1 MREKLLFTILLS
13 SFTIYSQ
20 QQIGNSGFEQWDNLG
35 APNEEPSNWN
45 SFKTGSGSFSS
56 FASKQIEQSTD
67 VRPGSSGS
75 YSSKVYSV
83 STFGIIANGNMTIGR
98 INMGSATAASSENY
112 NYSVVSDTNF
122 SEALTQSPDSIV
134 FWVKYTP
141 VSSGEEARMKAA
153 IHDDYEFRDPT
164 DANSATHLVAT
175 AELNY
180 PSTSGSWVRKSVPF
194 DYSGPSTTPE
204 FILLTFTTNKTP
216 GGGDGNDEILID
228 DVELIYNSA
237 SIQESIQKFNKVY
250 HSNGN
255 IFIESNDPLNGEY
268 KIFNTSGVEVQKGLL
283 SNVIKC
289 NLKHGIYYLKT
300 YSDDHQRTF
309 KFFVN

>member
-13 SFTIYSQ
+13 SFTFYSQ
-20 QQIGNSGFEQWDNLG
+20 QQIGNSGFEQWDNVG

-75 YSSKVYSV
+75 FSSKVYSV
-83 STFGIIANGNMTIGR
+83 NTFGIIANGNMTIGR

-122 SEALTQSPDSIV
+122 SEPLTQSPDSIV

-180 PSTSGSWVRKSVPF
+180 PSTSGNWERKSVPF
-194 DYSGPSTTPE
+194 VYTGPSSTPE

-216 GGGDGNDEILID
+216 GGGDGNDEVLID
-228 DVELIYNSA
+228 DVELIYNPA
-237 SIQESIQKFNKVY
+237 SINENEASLFNVY

-255 IFIESNDPLNGEY
+255 LLIQSKSTLNGAY
-268 KIFNTSGVEVQKGLL
+268 KIYNSSGLEVQNGAL
-283 SNVIKC
+283 SNSIKC
-289 NLKHGIYYLKT
+289 NLNFGIYYLKT
-300 YSDDHQRTF
+300 YSDDHQKTF